1 LLFFFAALFLPESLM
16 RILTDNEE
24 IISLGARYLRILSVS
39 YLFMSVSQIY
49 LAVIRS
55 MERAKLSATIS
66 SISLLFD
73 TAITALVVFVLFPH
87 DPVKAVSGVAVSTML
102 SRALELTLCMV
113 HSMAKGKVKLHLAQ
127 LFHFDRSLFWDFA
140 KYTAPVQSNYLVWG
154 GALTAT
160 AAIIGHV
167 SNDMVAA
174 NSVASGVKNLVLV
187 LCAGISQGGGVLIG
201 KALGEGRVED
211 AKRDGG
217 KVVRWALVLGIVAGG
232 LILLGRPLALS
243 MTSLTEEARSI
254 LDGMLYICSFYCV
267 GKSLNSTVIAG
278 IFCAGGDSKFG
289 FLCDTIVMWGVII
302 PAGFICAFVLKLP
315 PVMLYAVLCL
325 DEFLKIPFMAI
336 HYCKYKWL
344 KNITRENAA
353 KEATA

>member
-1 LLFFFAALFLPESLM
+1 M

-24 IISLGARYLRILSVS
+24 LISLGARYLRILSVS

-55 MERAKLSATIS
+55 MEQAKLSATIS

-73 TAITALVVFVLFPH
+73 TAVTALVVFVLYPH
-87 DPVKAVSGVAVSTML
+87 DPIKAVSGVALSTML
-102 SRALELTLCMV
+102 SRGVELAFCMI
-113 HSMAKGKVKLHLAQ
+113 HSKMKGKVKVRFAY
-127 LFHFDRSLFWDFA
+127 LFHFDRPLFRDFV
-140 KYTAPVQSNYLVWG
+140 KYAAPVQSNYLVWG

-174 NSVASGVKNLVLV
+174 NSIASMVKNLVLV

-217 KVVRWALVLGIVAGG
+217 KVVRWAIVLGIAAGG

-243 MTSLTEEARSI
+243 LASLTEEARNI
-254 LDGMLYICSFYCV
+254 LNGMLFICSYYCV

-302 PAGFICAFVLKLP
+302 PAGVVCAFFLKLP

-336 HYCKYKWL
+336 HYRKYKWL
-344 KNITRENAA
+344 KNITRETA
-353 KEATA
+353 KEATV